1 MTIETQKELERVM
14 LINMLNDII
23 NEEAITPNRA
33 MEATKLIEHV
43 NITDLTEYKIIRQNR
58 LAGYGKERV
67 N

>member
-1 MTIETQKELERVM
+1 MTIDTQKELERVM
-14 LINMLNDII
+14 LINMLSDII
-23 NEEAITPNRA
+23 NQEAITPNRA

>member
-23 NEEAITPNRA
+23 NEETITPKRVIQ
-33 MEATKLIEHV
+33 ATKLIEHV
-43 NITDLTEYKIIRQNR
+43 NITDLTEDQIVRQNR

>member
-1 MTIETQKELERVM
+1 MSIETQKELERVM
-14 LINMLNDII
+14 LINMLSDII
-23 NEEAITPNRA
+23 NEETITPNRA

-43 NITDLTEYKIIRQNR
+43 NITDLTEYKIIRQNK

>member
-14 LINMLNDII
+14 LINMLSDII

-33 MEATKLIEHV
+33 IEATMLIEHV
-43 NITDLTEYKIIRQNR
+43 NITDLTEYQIIRQNR